1 MSFMKQ
7 IVYNH
12 DNLNENDIDETVIR
26 VKALLI
32 NSNNEIALGY
42 CHKTYQFPGGHLEE
56 NETLEE
62 GLKREVKEE
71 TGIDIKET
79 NLKPFEKITYY
90 SKNYRDTGLNRKNEI
105 YYFSIKIDEK
115 ANMNNANLDDWETE
129 GNYKIEYIN
138 LDNVEQVLTNS
149 IPDNP
154 INKIIVEEM
163 LEVLNEYEKRIRNLC

>member
-1 MSFMKQ
+1 MKE
-7 IVYNH
+7 IFYNH
-12 DNLNENDIDETVIR
+12 DNLNENEIDETVIR

-90 SKNYRDTGLNRKNEI
+90 SKNYHGTGKNRKNDI
-105 YYFSIKIDEK
+105 YYYIINTDAKFD
-115 ANMNNANLDDWETE
+115 MNNSKLDEWEKD
-129 GNYKIEYIN
+129 GNFTVKTFPIE
-138 LDNVEQVLTNS
+138 NVEQVLIDS

-154 INKIIVEEM
+154 INKVIVEEM
-163 LEVLNEYEKRIRNLC
+163 LDIFKEYNKITNMDKD

>member
-1 MSFMKQ
+1 MKE

-12 DNLNENDIDETVIR
+12 DNLKEQDIDETVVR
-26 VKALLI
+26 VKALLV

-42 CHKTYQFPGGHLEE
+42 CHKTFQFPGGHLEK
-56 NETLEE
+56 NETLEQ
-62 GLKREVKEE
+62 GLKREIKEE
-71 TGIDIKET
+71 TGINIKET

-90 SKNYRDTGLNRKNEI
+90 SKNYRNSELNRKNEI
-105 YYFSIKIDEK
+105 YYFSIYTDEK
-115 ANMNNANLDDWETE
+115 ANINNTNLDNWEKE

-138 LDNVEQVLTNS
+138 LEKVEQVLINS

-154 INKIIVEEM
+154 INRIVVEEM

>member
-1 MSFMKQ
+1 MNFMKK

-12 DNLNENDIDETVIR
+12 DNLKENDIDETVIR

-32 NSNNEIALGY
+32 NSKNEITLGY

-71 TGIDIKET
+71 TGIDIKNT
-79 NLKPFEKITYY
+79 NLKAFEKITYY

-105 YYFSIKIDEK
+105 YYFSIKTDEK
-115 ANMNNANLDDWETE
+115 DNMNNANLDVWETE

-138 LDNVEQVLTNS
+138 LDNVEQVLTKS

-163 LEVLNEYEKRIRNLC
+163 LEVLNEYKRNN